1 MKEKIL
7 ELVKKAVV
15 DLPEEVEEALR
26 EAYKGEKNEIARL
39 QLKTIL
45 ENVKLARQ
53 RKCPLCQDTGLPIFF
68 VDLGKNANREEVE
81 RAIRE
86 GVKEATENIPLR
98 PNVVNPISRENPGT
112 NLGEGIPHIY
122 WNPGGDH
129 TEVVYLP
136 KGAGA
141 ENASAQKMLKP
152 AEGLE
157 GLKNFIL
164 ETVKRA
170 GGKSCPP
177 IIIGVGIGGS
187 FDLSVLL
194 AKKALL
200 RPLKSYNPREDIARL
215 EKELLEEVNKLGIGP
230 MGLGGS
236 TTALKV
242 NIEYASCHTASLPVA
257 INIQCWAHRYAR
269 GRI

>member
-1 MKEKIL
+1 
-7 ELVKKAVV
+7 
-15 DLPEEVEEALR
+15 
-26 EAYKGEKNEIARL
+26 
-39 QLKTIL
+39 
-45 ENVKLARQ
+45 
-53 RKCPLCQDTGLPIFF
+53 
-68 VDLGKNANREEVE
+68 
-81 RAIRE
+81 
-86 GVKEATENIPLR
+86 
-98 PNVVNPISRENPGT
+98 
-112 NLGEGIPHIY
+112 
-122 WNPGGDH
+122 
-129 TEVVYLP
+129 
-136 KGAGA
+136 
-141 ENASAQKMLKP
+141 MLKP

-170 GGKSCPP
+170 GGKPCPP
-177 IIIGVGIGGS
+177 TIIGVGIGGS